1 MGNFLLAV
9 LIVLLFVL
17 LLFLAIVA
25 LCAIVIIRDDHRE
38 RKKESAACEVPKTKL
53 SPDERAKVKQFEN
66 LMKYDG
72 GKQSPIREGE
82 E

>member
-9 LIVLLFVL
+9 LIALLFVL

-25 LCAIVIIRDDHRE
+25 LCAIVIIRDDRRE
-38 RKKESAACEVPKTKL
+38 RKKETATSVVHKAKL
-53 SPDERAKVKQFEN
+53 SPKEQAKVKQFEN

-72 GKQSPIREGE
+72 GKQPPIREGE